1 MNVLGLLALL
11 MLASKK
17 AEPAAAAAPKP
28 AVSAQAGVRVI
39 GQVLQIPLR
48 DGTAAIVA
56 KIQPEKVT
64 DNTIDAI
71 VIARGT
77 VYGSSKGVAAV
88 LRCGSESD
96 AKAIAEEIRG
106 KF

>member
-1 MNVLGLLALL
+1 LNVLGFLALL

-17 AEPAAAAAPKP
+17 AEPAAAEPP
-28 AVSAQAGVRVI
+28 RPGVSAAGARVV
-39 GQVLQIPLR
+39 GQVLLVPLR
-48 DGTAAIVA
+48 DGTNAIVA
-56 KIQPEKVT
+56 KVSGIGSAF
-64 DNTIDAI
+64 DAI

-77 VYGSSKGVAAV
+77 VYGSSQGVAAV
-88 LRCGSESD
+88 LRCGSEAD